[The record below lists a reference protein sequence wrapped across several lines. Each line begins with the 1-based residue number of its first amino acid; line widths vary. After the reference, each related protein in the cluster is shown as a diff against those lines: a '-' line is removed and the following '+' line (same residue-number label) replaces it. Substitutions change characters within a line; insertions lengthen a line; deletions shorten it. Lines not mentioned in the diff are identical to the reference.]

1 MGTRGTRS
9 LPLDCNTSK
18 NTVRPFDKKYIVG
31 VGKNS
36 NRRKRAILVAM
47 ADESPFDLIRRE
59 IYPELESIYGEYGF
73 ETYFVY
79 GRRQSNAGRYIRRK
93 VEELRWNRS
102 YLFLRAYDYI
112 FLSIYKFIN
121 PRVTLEGQD
130 IKVGVP
136 EDLRH
141 LSIKVLHATKF
152 LESKGFEIV
161 VRTTASSLLN
171 PRLLNVICD
180 SDVIEEDIFYG
191 GRKVDQSDG
200 FSFVSGSFT
209 IFNGNAIKLLFQNRH
224 KLDYSLID
232 DVCFGKFFKA
242 NATKILNFNSVNVT
256 SISDL
261 IDINDISQ
269 IIHFRCKTGVYDR
282 KDIEMMKILLKQLK
296 DTIET

>member
-1 MGTRGTRS
+1 
-9 LPLDCNTSK
+9 
-18 NTVRPFDKKYIVG
+18 
-31 VGKNS
+31 
-36 NRRKRAILVAM
+36 M
-47 ADESPFDLIRRE
+47 ADESPFDVIRRE

-93 VEELRWNRS
+93 VEELRWNRF

-121 PRVTLEGQD
+121 PRVTLEGKN

-141 LSIKVLHATKF
+141 LSIKILHAARF

-171 PRLLNVICD
+171 PKLLNVICD
-180 SDVIEEDIFYG
+180 SDLIGEDIFYG

-209 IFNGNAIKLLFQNRH
+209 IFNSHAIRLLFQNRQ

-232 DVCFGKFFKA
+232 DVCFGKFFRA
-242 NATKILNFNSVNVT
+242 NATEILNIDSVNVT

-261 IDINDISQ
+261 DVINDISQ
-269 IIHFRCKTGVYDR
+269 IIHFRCRTGVYDR
-282 KDIEMMKILLKQLK
+282 KDVEVMRTLLKQLK
-296 DTIET
+296 NTLET